1 MRFIIKALF
10 WFGVVVLFLPGN
22 TADDAL
28 TRAERP
34 AIELRELAVRI
45 QRICYQ
51 DPDLCRAGAA
61 ELLADDDEIARL
73 LRDEAAS
80 PATPRD

>member
-22 TADDAL
+22 TADDAR

-34 AIELRELAVRI
+34 AVELRELAVRI

-51 DPDLCRAGAA
+51 DPELCRAGAA

-73 LRDEAAS
+73 LRNEAALLAAS
-80 PATPRD
+80 GD